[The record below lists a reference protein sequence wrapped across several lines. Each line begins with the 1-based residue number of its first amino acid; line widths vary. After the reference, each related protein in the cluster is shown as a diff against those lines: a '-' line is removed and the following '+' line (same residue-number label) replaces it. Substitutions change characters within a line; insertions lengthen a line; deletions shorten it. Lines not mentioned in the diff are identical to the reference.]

1 MNKTKVSSTVV
12 AGAISMIA
20 MAMIAIPTAA
30 SAQAKKTPP
39 KQAASQPTAQPAGP
53 IELAKFND
61 WGAYATNTPRGKVCY
76 ALSEPKTRE
85 PAGLKRDAGYVFVS
99 IRPAE
104 GVKNEVSF
112 RFGFSPKEK
121 SEAKVSVGASQ
132 YTFYTHNEGAWIR
145 NATEELQLIEAMKKG
160 QAVVARVTS
169 KRGNPTSD
177 RYSLAGFNAAL
188 ERAQK
193 ECASER

>member
-1 MNKTKVSSTVV
+1 MKKTKVSSTIV
-12 AGAISMIA
+12 AGAIGAMVIA
-20 MAMIAIPTAA
+20 TAIPFTA
-30 SAQAKKTPP
+30 SAQTKKAPTKP
-39 KQAASQPTAQPAGP
+39 AATQPTTQPAGP

-61 WGAYATNTPRGKVCY
+61 WGAYTTNTARGKVCY

-85 PAGLKRDAGYVFVS
+85 PAGLKRDPGYLFVS
-99 IRPAE
+99 IRPSE

-121 SEAKVSVGASQ
+121 SEAKISVGTSQ

-145 NATEELQLIEAMKKG
+145 NATEELQLIESMKKG
-160 QAVVARVTS
+160 QAIVARVTS

-188 ERAQK
+188 DRAQK
-193 ECASER
+193 ECGSDR